1 MSKIITYANLQT
13 FKRKND
19 EKNAADIAA
28 AKAALIGADGDTL
41 AADTIRAAKGHA
53 SGAFAAANSAYAL
66 ANSKY
71 AKPSDGIPKSDLSLG
86 VQAALDKASVS
97 IQEHQK
103 IATGSARGTI
113 SVDGKDVA
121 VSGLGA
127 LAYQSVI
134 YKSDIGLGNVE
145 NQTMDRVPT
154 NNSDNYVTS
163 GGVKDYVD
171 SAIASV
177 RSFQYEKLPDGD
189 SLPPAGPET
198 MGRIYLV
205 AHDAHDD
212 NNVDSEAQNYYDEY
226 ITICTYVNN
235 ENPQEN
241 TYTWEKIGNTDVD
254 LVEYVNHVKTSGA
267 PLGVFTAVTKG
278 GSTLTFTVT
287 NLATSA
293 PTASGNAVAFIDS
306 ISQNEKGKITAT
318 KKTVSSASTSAA
330 GLMSAADKSKL
341 DGITEATDD
350 EIEALF
356 S

>member
-1 MSKIITYANLQT
+1 MAKFITLGNLAT
-13 FKRKND
+13 FKTKYDTIIENKHT
-19 EKNAADIAA
+19 EAMNAAN
-28 AKAALIGADGDTL
+28 
-41 AADTIRAAKGHA
+41 
-53 SGAFAAANSAYAL
+53 AANTAATEAKST
-66 ANSKY
+66 ANAKY
-71 AKPSDGIPKSDLSLG
+71 SKPSDGIPKSDLSAG

-103 IATGSARGTI
+103 ITTGSARGTI

-134 YKSDIGLGNVE
+134 HKSDVGLGNVE
-145 NQTMDRVPT
+145 NCTMDRVPT

-177 RSFQYEKLPDGD
+177 SSFQYEKLPDGD

-205 AHDAHDD
+205 EHNAHDD

-241 TYTWEKIGNTDVD
+241 TYAWEKIGNTDVD
-254 LVEYVNHVKTSGA
+254 LVEYVNNVKTSGA

-287 NLATSA
+287 TLATAA

-306 ISQNEKGKITAT
+306 ISQDYKGKITAT
-318 KKTVSSASTSAA
+318 KKNVSLASITAA
-330 GLMSAADKSKL
+330 GLMSAADKTKL
-341 DGITEATDD
+341 DGITEATTA

-356 S
+356 A

>member
-1 MSKIITYANLQT
+1 MAKFITLGNLAT
-13 FKRKND
+13 FKTKYDTIIENKHT
-19 EKNAADIAA
+19 EAMNAAN
-28 AKAALIGADGDTL
+28 
-41 AADTIRAAKGHA
+41 
-53 SGAFAAANSAYAL
+53 AANTAATEAKSI
-66 ANSKY
+66 ANAKY
-71 AKPSDGIPKSDLSLG
+71 SKPSDGIPKSDLSAG

-103 IATGSARGTI
+103 ITTGSTNGTI
-113 SVDGKDVA
+113 SVGGKDVA
-121 VSGLGA
+121 VCNLGLMA
-127 LAYQSVI
+127 FKNNIRS
-134 YKSDIGLGNVE
+134 SDVGLGNVE

-177 RSFQYEKLPDGD
+177 SSFQYEKLPDGD

-205 AHDAHDD
+205 EHDAHDD
-212 NNVDSEAQNYYDEY
+212 NNVDSDAQNYYDEY

-241 TYTWEKIGNTDVD
+241 TYAWEKIGNTDVD
-254 LVEYVNHVKTSGA
+254 LAEYVNHVKTSGA

-287 NLATSA
+287 TLATAA
-293 PTASGNAVAFIDS
+293 PTASGTAVAFIDS
-306 ISQNEKGKITAT
+306 ISQDYKGKITAT
-318 KKTVSSASTSAA
+318 KKNVSLASITAA
-330 GLMSAADKSKL
+330 GLMSAGDKTKL
-341 DGITEATDD
+341 DGITEVTNA

-356 S
+356 A

>member
-1 MSKIITYANLQT
+1 MAKFITLDNLAT
-13 FKRKND
+13 FKTKYDTTIENKHT
-19 EKNAADIAA
+19 EAMNAAN
-28 AKAALIGADGDTL
+28 
-41 AADTIRAAKGHA
+41 
-53 SGAFAAANSAYAL
+53 AANTAATEAKST
-66 ANSKY
+66 ANAKY
-71 AKPSDGIPKSDLSLG
+71 SKPSGGIPKSDLASAVQTSLG
-86 VQAALDKASVS
+86 KADSALQS
-97 IQEHQK
+97 HQS
-103 IATGSARGTI
+103 IATGDARGTI

-121 VSGLGA
+121 VRGLGA
-127 LAYQSVI
+127 LAYQSVL
-134 YKSDIGLGNVE
+134 YKSDVGLGKVE
-145 NQTMDRVPT
+145 NYGMDRVPT
-154 NNSDNYVTS
+154 NNSDNYITS
-163 GGVKDYVD
+163 GGVKDYID

-177 RSFQYEKLPDGD
+177 SSFQYEKLPDGD

-205 AHDAHDD
+205 EHNAHDD

-241 TYTWEKIGNTDVD
+241 TYAWEKIGNTDVD
-254 LVEYVNHVKTSGA
+254 LAEYVNNVKTSGA

-278 GSTLTFTVT
+278 GGTLTFTVT

-318 KKTVSSASTSAA
+318 KKTVSSATTSAA
-330 GLMSAADKSKL
+330 GLMSAADKTKL
-341 DGITEATDD
+341 DGITEATTA

-356 S
+356 A

>member
-1 MSKIITYANLQT
+1 MAKFITLGNLAT
-13 FKRKND
+13 FKTKYDTIIENKHTD
-19 EKNAADIAA
+19 AVNAAN
-28 AKAALIGADGDTL
+28 
-41 AADTIRAAKGHA
+41 
-53 SGAFAAANSAYAL
+53 AANTAATEAKSI
-66 ANSKY
+66 ANAKY
-71 AKPSDGIPKSDLSLG
+71 SKPSGGIPKSDLASGVQTSLG
-86 VQAALDKASVS
+86 KADTALQSHQA
-97 IQEHQK
+97 

-113 SVDGKDVA
+113 SVGGKDVA

-134 YKSDIGLGNVE
+134 HKSDVGLGKVE
-145 NQTMDRVPT
+145 NCTMDRVPT

-177 RSFQYEKLPDGD
+177 SSFQYEKLPDGD

-205 AHDAHDD
+205 EHNAHDD

-241 TYTWEKIGNTDVD
+241 TYAWEKIGNTDID
-254 LVEYVNHVKTSGA
+254 LTDYVSNIKTNGA
-267 PLGVFTAVTKG
+267 SLGVFTSAAKG
-278 GSTLTFTVT
+278 GNTLTFTVT
-287 NLATSA
+287 NLETSA

-306 ISQNEKGKITAT
+306 ISQSYNGKITAT

-330 GLMSAADKSKL
+330 GLMSAADKTKL
-341 DGITEATDD
+341 DGITEATDTD
-350 EIEALF
+350 IEALF
-356 S
+356 A

>member
-1 MSKIITYANLQT
+1 MAKFITLGNLAT
-13 FKRKND
+13 FKTKYDTTIENKHT
-19 EKNAADIAA
+19 EAMNAAN
-28 AKAALIGADGDTL
+28 
-41 AADTIRAAKGHA
+41 
-53 SGAFAAANSAYAL
+53 AANTAATEAKST
-66 ANSKY
+66 ANAKY
-71 AKPSDGIPKSDLSLG
+71 SKPSDGIPKSDLSAG

-103 IATGSARGTI
+103 ITTGNARGTI

-134 YKSDIGLGNVE
+134 HKSDVGLGNVE
-145 NQTMDRVPT
+145 NCTMDRVPT

-177 RSFQYEKLPDGD
+177 SFFQYEKLPDGD

-198 MGRIYLV
+198 VGRIYLV
-205 AHDAHDD
+205 EHNAHDD

-226 ITICTYVNN
+226 ITICTHSHPDDPSADIYA
-235 ENPQEN
+235 
-241 TYTWEKIGNTDVD
+241 WEKIGNTDVD
-254 LVEYVNHVKTSGA
+254 LAEYVNNVKTSGA

-278 GSTLTFTVT
+278 GNTLTFTVT
-287 NLATSA
+287 TLATAA

-306 ISQNEKGKITAT
+306 ISQDYKGKITAT
-318 KKTVSSASTSAA
+318 KKNVSLASITAA
-330 GLMSAADKSKL
+330 GLMSAADKTKL
-341 DGITEATDD
+341 DGITEATTA

-356 S
+356 A